1 MVLNMRRIRLCEILP
16 RPTTKEPI
24 LLQKTIDPWLIV
36 LLLTLTASCSP
47 PSQSTSTNHH
57 PAEKHPL
64 VPTLVVSIS
73 EEYANI
79 NTDMSEKKLV
89 SIGIEAGS
97 RFTAHFEN
105 QKIKALLGKDYSDV
119 SRGDWIALIE
129 EDGTLQLAI
138 SFGNAATKIG
148 CAAGDTLYIES
159 PTGNK

>member
-1 MVLNMRRIRLCEILP
+1 MVLNMRRIHLFEIVT
-16 RPTTKEPI
+16 RPTKKEPI
-24 LLQKTIDPWLIV
+24 LLQKTTDPWLIV
-36 LLLTLTASCSP
+36 LLLTLTVSCSP

-79 NTDMSEKKLV
+79 NTDISKKRLA
-89 SIGIEAGS
+89 SIGIEVGS

-159 PTGNK
+159 PTGNE

>member
-1 MVLNMRRIRLCEILP
+1 MVLNMRRIHLFEIVT
-16 RPTTKEPI
+16 RPTKKEPI
-24 LLQKTIDPWLIV
+24 LLQKTTDPWLIV
-36 LLLTLTASCSP
+36 LLLTLTVSCSP

-79 NTDMSEKKLV
+79 NTDMSEKRLA
-89 SIGIEAGS
+89 SIGIEVGS

-159 PTGNK
+159 PTGNE

>member
-1 MVLNMRRIRLCEILP
+1 M
-16 RPTTKEPI
+16 
-24 LLQKTIDPWLIV
+24 LQKTTDPRLIV
-36 LLLTLTASCSP
+36 LLLTLTVSCSP
-47 PSQSTSTNHH
+47 PAQSTSTNHH
-57 PAEKHPL
+57 PAKKHPL
-64 VPTLVVSIS
+64 VPALVVNIS

-79 NTDMSEKKLV
+79 NTDMSEKKLA

-97 RFTAHFEN
+97 RFTAHFED

-148 CAAGDTLYIES
+148 CAAGDTLYIEP
-159 PTGNK
+159 PTASK

>member
-1 MVLNMRRIRLCEILP
+1 MVLNMRRIHLFEIVT
-16 RPTTKEPI
+16 RPTKKEPI
-24 LLQKTIDPWLIV
+24 LLQKTTDPWLIV
-36 LLLTLTASCSP
+36 LLLTVTVSCSP

-57 PAEKHPL
+57 PTEKHPL
-64 VPTLVVSIS
+64 VPALVVSIS

-79 NTDMSEKKLV
+79 NTDISKKRLA
-89 SIGIEAGS
+89 SIGIEVGS

-129 EDGTLQLAI
+129 EDDTLQLAI

-159 PTGNK
+159 PTANE

>member
-1 MVLNMRRIRLCEILP
+1 MVLNMRRIHLFEIVT
-16 RPTTKEPI
+16 RPTKKEPI
-24 LLQKTIDPWLIV
+24 LLQKTTDPWLIV
-36 LLLTLTASCSP
+36 LLLTVTVSCSP

-64 VPTLVVSIS
+64 VPALVVSIS

-79 NTDMSEKKLV
+79 NTDISKKRLA
-89 SIGIEAGS
+89 SIGIEVGS

-159 PTGNK
+159 PTANE

>member
-1 MVLNMRRIRLCEILP
+1 MRRIHLFEIVT
-16 RPTTKEPI
+16 RPTKKEPI
-24 LLQKTIDPWLIV
+24 LLQKTTDPWLIV
-36 LLLTLTASCSP
+36 LLLTVTVSCSP
-47 PSQSTSTNHH
+47 PALSTSTNHH
-57 PAEKHPL
+57 PTEKHPL
-64 VPTLVVSIS
+64 VPALVVSIS

-79 NTDMSEKKLV
+79 NTDISKKRLA
-89 SIGIEAGS
+89 SIGIEVGS

-129 EDGTLQLAI
+129 EDDTLQLAI

-159 PTGNK
+159 PTANE

>member
-1 MVLNMRRIRLCEILP
+1 MVLNMRRIHLFEIVT
-16 RPTTKEPI
+16 RPTKKEPI
-24 LLQKTIDPWLIV
+24 LLQKTTDPWLIV
-36 LLLTLTASCSP
+36 LLLTVTVSCSP
-47 PSQSTSTNHH
+47 PSLSTSTNHH
-57 PAEKHPL
+57 PTEKHPL
-64 VPTLVVSIS
+64 VPALVVSIS

-79 NTDMSEKKLV
+79 NTDISKKRLA
-89 SIGIEAGS
+89 SIGIEVGS

-129 EDGTLQLAI
+129 EDDTLQLAI

-159 PTGNK
+159 PTANE

>member
-1 MVLNMRRIRLCEILP
+1 M
-16 RPTTKEPI
+16 
-24 LLQKTIDPWLIV
+24 LQKTTDPWLIV
-36 LLLTLTASCSP
+36 LLLTVTVSCSP
-47 PSQSTSTNHH
+47 PSQSTSPNHH
-57 PAEKHPL
+57 PAERHPL
-64 VPTLVVSIS
+64 FPALVVSIS

-79 NTDMSEKKLV
+79 NTDMSKKKLA

-97 RFTAHFEN
+97 RFTAHFED

-159 PTGNK
+159 SPAIE